1 MSTEQTQSSL
11 MTLEEQKQAKRT
23 ENTMKLF
30 QQSNDTA
37 YNNLAKLISVDEYQS
52 NGYTFKA
59 KILTH
64 IEVGQLRKLDRE
76 SRTIDQD
83 SDWIGYTNNVR
94 EQAKILIQDFTDEIF
109 NKADF
114 TLLEN
119 LVVAWGMKPGG
130 FRQF

>member
-1 MSTEQTQSSL
+1 MSTEQTQPL
-11 MTLEEQKQAKRT
+11 TLDEAKQAKRN

-37 YNNLAKLISVDEYQS
+37 YNNLAKLISLDEYQS
-52 NGYTFKA
+52 NGNTFRA

-76 SRTIDQD
+76 SREIDQD
-83 SDWIGYTNNVR
+83 ADWPAYTNNVK
-94 EQAKILIQDFTDEIF
+94 EQAKILIEDFTDEIF

-114 TLLEN
+114 SLLEN

-130 FRQF
+130 FRVY